1 MQRRA
6 MGVAKF
12 VRYIEVVFHR
22 FNYFWGGELN
32 IVRYN
37 EDYATQTFAIL
48 MPLFI
53 YPVFFYTTSFLS
65 LD

>member
-1 MQRRA
+1 MFPMSRLFSIDSA
-6 MGVAKF
+6 ISGV
-12 VRYIEVVFHR
+12 E
-22 FNYFWGGELN
+22 N

-37 EDYATQTFAIL
+37 EDYAIQTFAIL
-48 MPLFI
+48 MPHFI